1 MKVGYFLIK
10 YSNLYQHTV
19 YICLA
24 GLKST
29 NYFTALDVM
38 YAGTLIAGWL
48 HAWKEKDPNYSI
60 DLLSFSDP
68 KVWYD
73 NEPGPLTSK
82 NIHLHDYYTL
92 DVNEVAKKDLE
103 NLEHILK
110 TVKLKPRN
118 TIIVNCL
125 SSLVLYAGL
134 AKALRFIEKLSKQV
148 SQLICIYRRDLVQ
161 KIPAIETLG
170 TTYVKL
176 EKFTGI
182 NSTNNLIYTARLVHR
197 KLGGSITCQ
206 TEIIKQDSISYRIN
220 AEKIATANARK
231 SEANESQ
238 PVKIESSF
246 RIEMNAREMEQR
258 DKTPLPYT
266 LSTTNTSRIFY
277 HPDDVD
283 DIDEDDPDDD
293 LCF

>member
-1 MKVGYFLIK
+1 MAYMETLPILEGARI
-10 YSNLYQHTV
+10 
-19 YICLA
+19 IIIDE
-24 GLKST
+24 GLD
-29 NYFTALDVM
+29 AM
-38 YAGTLIAGWL
+38 YAGALIAGWL
-48 HAWKEKDPNYSI
+48 YAWKEKDPNYSI

-68 KVWYD
+68 KLWYD
-73 NEPGPLTSK
+73 NEPEPLVSK
-82 NIHLHDYYTL
+82 NIQLHDYYT
-92 DVNEVAKKDLE
+92 VNINEVGKKDLE

-118 TIIVNCL
+118 TVIVNCL
-125 SSLVLYAGL
+125 SSLILYVGL
-134 AKALRFIEKLSKQV
+134 AKALWFVEKLSKQV
-148 SQLICIYRRDLVQ
+148 SQLICIYRRDVVQ
-161 KIPAIETLG
+161 KVPAIETLG

-182 NSTNNLIYTARLVHR
+182 SSINNLTYTARLIYR
-197 KLGGSITCQ
+197 KLSGSIVCQ
-206 TEIIKQDSISYRIN
+206 TETITQDSTSYQIK
-220 AEKIATANARK
+220 AEKIANARRP
-231 SEANESQ
+231 EANESQ
-238 PVKIESSF
+238 PMKIESSF